1 MAPTGNA
8 WLSGYIADLPT
19 PFTETGEVDL
29 KAFARLCERQAAAG
43 ATAVLV
49 CETAGEAS
57 TLSASEQQVIVRT
70 AVETMRGRVRVIAGA
85 GCNATE
91 QAVELARLAEAAGAD
106 AILSVVPYYNK
117 PMQAGILAHFQAVAV
132 STGLPIILHDVPA
145 RCARELADET
155 LARLC
160 KSSRFVAL
168 RDGTGDVTRPRRLSA
183 LVPAGFR
190 LLCGDDAHALAY
202 VAAGGD
208 GCISTAANVAPQL
221 CRAIFENLKQGRL
234 SAARHQ
240 ERRLLTIES
249 CLSREHPAALKYALS
264 LLGLMDFAV
273 RLPLVEP
280 DPAAMVTLA
289 RAVSALAVEELA
301 DAAEA

>member
-1 MAPTGNA
+1 MFLTGTA
-8 WLSGYIADLPT
+8 WLSGYIPDLPT

-29 KAFARLCERQAAAG
+29 KAFARLCQRQAEAG
-43 ATAVLV
+43 ATAILV

-57 TLSASEQQVIVRT
+57 TLSPDEQEAIVRT

-85 GCNATE
+85 GSNAT
-91 QAVELARLAEAAGAD
+91 AKAIELAQRAEAAGAD

-132 STGLPIILHDVPA
+132 STHLPIILHDVPA
-145 RCARELADET
+145 RTVRELADEK

-160 KSSRFVAL
+160 QSNRFVAL

-190 LLCGDDAHALAY
+190 MLCGDDANALAY
-202 VAAGGD
+202 MAAGGD
-208 GCISTAANVAPQL
+208 GCISTVANVAPQL
-221 CRAIFENLKQGRL
+221 CQAVYANLRQGRL
-234 SAARHQ
+234 SAARHL

-280 DPAAMVTLA
+280 DPAVMVALA
-289 RAVSALAVEELA
+289 RAVSAVAVEDLA
-301 DAAEA
+301 GAAEA